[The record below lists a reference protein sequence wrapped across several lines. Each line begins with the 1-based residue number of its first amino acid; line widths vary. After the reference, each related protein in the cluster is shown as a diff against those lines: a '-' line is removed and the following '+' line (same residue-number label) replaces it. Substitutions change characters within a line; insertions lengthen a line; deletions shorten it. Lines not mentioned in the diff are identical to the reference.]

1 MRRNSTLI
9 VIVAAALMAVAA
21 ACGGGGGGDSLAGST
36 WKMIQLGPA
45 GFPVPAMF
53 QVDVNMEL
61 SADGT
66 TIKGS
71 GGCNGYSGSYAVVED
86 AFTTSNLS
94 WTEIGCTEPE
104 GIFEQ
109 ENRFFGLLASVETF
123 FIQGD
128 KLTLNAPGD
137 ELLVFLRTG
146 GGE

>member
-1 MRRNSTLI
+1 MRKYSTLI
-9 VIVAAALMAVAA
+9 VIAAVAVMAVAA
-21 ACGGGGGGDSLAGST
+21 ACGGGDSLAGST

-61 SADGT
+61 SVDGT

-71 GGCNGYSGSYAVVED
+71 GGCNGYSGSYAMVD
-86 AFTTSNLS
+86 DTFTTSNLS
-94 WTEIGCTEPE
+94 WTEIGCSEPE

-109 ENRFFGLLASVETF
+109 ENRFFSLLSSVETF

>member
-21 ACGGGGGGDSLAGST
+21 ACGGGGGDSLAGST
-36 WKMIQLGPA
+36 WRMIQLGPA

-53 QVDVNMEL
+53 QVDVTMEL

-66 TIKGS
+66 SMNGS

-86 AFTTSNLS
+86 AFTTDNLS
-94 WTEIGCTEPE
+94 WTEIGCSEPE
-104 GIFEQ
+104 GIFDQ
-109 ENRFFGLLASVETF
+109 ENRFFGLLTSVETF
-123 FIQGD
+123 FISGD

-137 ELLVFLRTG
+137 DLIVFLHTG
-146 GGE
+146 GEE